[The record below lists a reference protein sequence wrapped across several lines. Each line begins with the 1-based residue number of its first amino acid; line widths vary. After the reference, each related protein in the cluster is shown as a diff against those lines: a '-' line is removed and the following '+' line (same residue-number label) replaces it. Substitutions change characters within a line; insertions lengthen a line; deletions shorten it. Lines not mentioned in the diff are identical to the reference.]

1 MAKLLAIAAALLA
14 AMFFVAVPKAVK
26 QKNESSFLYS
36 NPIVSKGALGVLS
49 PFAADF
55 AWLESIKIGE
65 TGKGGSFKVDNTE
78 FKTAFMTIASL
89 DPHFFHAINYG
100 SGFLYTIQK
109 DKQSAFEIIDRAL
122 LQNKDDFRLLYIK
135 LIIEITSENPD
146 KKLIKELAKEVYAH
160 PDFNGVFGIMKVDD
174 FLFEVLKFADDKSS
188 KNQQIRED
196 LEWLYKNTK
205 DKKKKELIAQKLKEL
220 N

>member
-1 MAKLLAIAAALLA
+1 LAKLLAIAVTLLA
-14 AMFFVAVPKAVK
+14 ALFFAASPKAIK

-36 NPIVSKGALGVLS
+36 NPLVSKGALGIFS

-65 TGKGGSFKVDNTE
+65 VGRGGSYKVDNTE

-89 DPHFFHAINYG
+89 DPHFYHAINYG

-122 LQNKDDFRLLYIK
+122 LQNKEDFRLLYVK
-135 LIIEITSENPD
+135 LVIEVTSENPD
-146 KKLIKELAKEVYAH
+146 KKLLKELAKEVYTH
-160 PDFNGVFGIMKVDD
+160 PDFKGVFGVMKVDD
-174 FLFEVLKFADDKSS
+174 FLIEILNFAEDKAS
-188 KNQQIRED
+188 KNQQLRED

-205 DKKKKELIAQKLKEL
+205 DKNKKELIAQKLKEL
-220 N
+220 S